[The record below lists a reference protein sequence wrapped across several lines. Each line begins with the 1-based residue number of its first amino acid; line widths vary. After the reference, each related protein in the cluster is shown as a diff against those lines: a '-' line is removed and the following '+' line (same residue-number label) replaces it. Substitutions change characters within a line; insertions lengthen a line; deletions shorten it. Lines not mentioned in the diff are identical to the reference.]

1 MAMVGLV
8 GLFFVFLALS
18 IPIAFAMGL
27 AGIIGILTIHPE
39 VSLELITERI
49 FGSIDSFT
57 LLAIPF
63 FLFTGETM
71 AAGGISHRLVNLAR
85 LLVGHIRGG
94 LGHTVMV
101 SGVFLAGVSG
111 SHTAD
116 AAVLSTAMVPTL
128 EKAGYKPSKAAALV
142 CAAAGMT
149 ILMPPS
155 LSIVVYGGMTN
166 TSIAILFMAGV
177 VPTILTTAALMLHIY
192 IEARF
197 KDVHIDI
204 RATWRQTFHTFLSAF
219 LSLLLPI
226 IILVGIRGGAVT
238 PTEAA
243 VVAAFYAL
251 AIGMFAYRT
260 ISLREFG
267 EILLRTGHTTG
278 VIMLL
283 IGAAGILSWLLALEQ
298 VPQMI
303 ASWFKSTGG
312 GQASFMVLSIVIF
325 VLLFALLD
333 GLPAMLMVIPIFVPL
348 AKQLGIEPMHYGIIM
363 IAATG
368 VALFLPP
375 IGVGF
380 LVVVKTASVPMG
392 ETGWALIP
400 YLGTMFLVCLLLAFA
415 PDIAFVLPR
424 LLGMM

>member
-1 MAMVGLV
+1 MLGLAA
-8 GLFFVFLALS
+8 LFLLLLALS
-18 IPIAFAMGL
+18 VPVAFAMGL
-27 AGIIGILTIHPE
+27 TGIAGIVILHPE
-39 VSLELITERI
+39 VSMELVTQRI
-49 FGSIDSFT
+49 FGGIDSFT

-63 FLFTGETM
+63 FLFTGEAM
-71 AAGGISHRLVNLAR
+71 AAGGISDRLVNLAR

-94 LGHTVMV
+94 LGHAVMV

-116 AAVLSTAMVPTL
+116 AAVLSAAMVPRL
-128 EKAGYKPSKAAALV
+128 KEVGYRPSKAAALV
-142 CAAAGMT
+142 CASAGMT

-155 LSIVVYGGMTN
+155 LSIIVYGEMTN
-166 TSIAILFMAGV
+166 TSIATLFIAGI
-177 VPTILTTAALMLHIY
+177 VPTLLTTGALMLHIY
-192 IEARF
+192 VEARF
-197 KDVHIDI
+197 ATFHVDP
-204 RATWRQTFHTFLSAF
+204 RAAWRQTFHAFLSAF
-219 LSLLLPI
+219 LSLLLPV
-226 IILVGIRGGAVT
+226 IILVGVRGGVVT

-251 AIGMFAYRT
+251 AVGMFAYRA
-260 ISLREFG
+260 IGLRKLG
-267 EILLRTGHTTG
+267 EILLRTGYTTG

-283 IGAAGILSWLLALEQ
+283 IGTAGILSWLLALEQ
-298 VPQMI
+298 VPQLI
-303 ASWFKSTGG
+303 ADWFTSTGG
-312 GQASFMVLSIVIF
+312 GRNSFMVLSIVVF

-348 AKQLGIEPMHYGIIM
+348 AIKLGIEPMHYGIIL

-380 LVVVKTASVPMG
+380 LVVVKTAGVPLG
-392 ETGWALIP
+392 ETGWALLP
-400 YLGTMFLVCLLLAFA
+400 YLGTMFLVCMLLAFV
-415 PDIAFVLPR
+415 PQIAFTLPH

>member
-1 MAMVGLV
+1 MIPLAI
-8 GLFFVFLALS
+8 FFVVLLLLGV
-18 IPIAFAMGL
+18 PIAFTMGL
-27 AGIIGILTIHPE
+27 TGVAGILILHPE
-39 VSLELITERI
+39 VSLQLVTQKI

-63 FLFTGETM
+63 FVFTGEAM
-71 AAGGISHRLVNLAR
+71 ATGGISVRLVNFAR
-85 LLVGHIRGG
+85 VLVGHLRGG
-94 LGHTVMV
+94 LGHVVMV

-116 AAVLSTAMVPTL
+116 AAVLSSVMVPTL
-128 EKAGYKPSKAAALV
+128 ERAGYRRSKATALV

-166 TSIAILFMAGV
+166 TSIATLFIAGI
-177 VPTILTTAALMLHIY
+177 VPTALTTAALMLHIY

-197 KDVHIDI
+197 SAVPVDV
-204 RATWRQTFHTFLSAF
+204 RATRQQLIQAFVSAF

-226 IILVGIRGGAVT
+226 IILVGIRGGVVT

-251 AIGMFAYRT
+251 LIGMFAYR
-260 ISLREFG
+260 SVGLHELG
-267 EILLRTGHTTG
+267 EILLRTGYTTG
-278 VIMLL
+278 IIMLL
-283 IGAAGILSWLLALEQ
+283 IGAAGILSWLLAIEQ
-298 VPQMI
+298 VPQLI
-303 ASWFKSTGG
+303 AMWFKSTGG
-312 GQASFMVLSIVIF
+312 GPGSFLVLSVVVF

-333 GLPAMLMVIPIFVPL
+333 GLPAMLMIIPIFVPL
-348 AKQLGIEPMHYGIIM
+348 ARQLGIDTMHYGIIL

-380 LVVVKTASVPMG
+380 LVAVKTSGAPVG
-392 ETGWALIP
+392 ATGRALIP
-400 YLGTMFLVCLLLAFA
+400 YLGTMFVVCLILAFV
-415 PDIAFVLPR
+415 PDIAFVLPH
-424 LLGMM
+424 LLGMN

>member
-1 MAMVGLV
+1 MLGLAALFLFLL
-8 GLFFVFLALS
+8 GLSV
-18 IPIAFAMGL
+18 PIAFAMGL
-27 AGIIGILTIHPE
+27 TGIVGIVVLHPE
-39 VSLELITERI
+39 VSLQLVTQRI
-49 FGSIDSFT
+49 FGGIDSFT

-71 AAGGISHRLVNLAR
+71 AAGGISERLVNLAR
-85 LLVGHIRGG
+85 LLVGHISGG
-94 LGHTVMV
+94 LGHAVMV
-101 SGVFLAGVSG
+101 SGLFLAGVSG

-128 EKAGYKPSKAAALV
+128 KDVGYRPPKAAALV

-155 LSIVVYGGMTN
+155 LSIIVYGEMTN
-166 TSIAILFMAGV
+166 TSIATLFMAGI
-177 VPTILTTAALMLHIY
+177 VPTLFTMLALMLHIY
-192 IEARF
+192 IEAKF
-197 KDVHIDI
+197 TKVHIDA
-204 RATWRQTFHTFLSAF
+204 RASWRQTLHALSSAF
-219 LSLLLPI
+219 LSLLLPV

-251 AIGMFAYRT
+251 AVGMFAYRA
-260 ISLREFG
+260 IGLRELG
-267 EILLRTGHTTG
+267 EILLRTGYTTG

-283 IGAAGILSWLLALEQ
+283 IGTAGILSWLLALEQ
-298 VPQMI
+298 VPQLI
-303 ASWFKSTGG
+303 AKWFISTGG
-312 GQASFMVLSIVIF
+312 GRDSFMLLSIVVF

-348 AKQLGIEPMHYGIIM
+348 AIQLGIEPMHYGIIL

-368 VALFLPP
+368 VALFMPP

-380 LVVVKTASVPMG
+380 LVVVKTAGVPLG
-392 ETGWALIP
+392 ETGRAVLP
-400 YLGTMFLVCLLLAFA
+400 YLGTMFLVCILLAFV
-415 PDIAFVLPR
+415 PQIAFVLPH

>member
-1 MAMVGLV
+1 MIVLLI
-8 GLFFVFLALS
+8 LFAALLALGV
-18 IPIAFAMGL
+18 PIAFSMGL
-27 AGIIGILTIHPE
+27 TGVAGIVFLHPE
-39 VSLELITERI
+39 VSLDLVPQRI

-63 FLFTGETM
+63 FVFTGEAM
-71 AAGGISHRLVNLAR
+71 AAGGISVRLVQLAR
-85 LLVGHIRGG
+85 LLVGHLRGG
-94 LGHTVMV
+94 LGHVVMV

-116 AAVLSTAMVPTL
+116 AAVLSSVMVPTL
-128 EKAGYKPSKAAALV
+128 KRAGYEPSKATALV

-155 LSIVVYGGMTN
+155 LSIIVYGGITN
-166 TSIAILFMAGV
+166 TSIATLFMAGL
-177 VPTILTTAALMLHIY
+177 VPTVITAAALMFHIY

-197 KDVHIDI
+197 SKVPVDM
-204 RATWRQTFHTFLSAF
+204 RATWRQTFHAFLSAF
-219 LSLLLPI
+219 LSLFLPV

-251 AIGMFAYRT
+251 LIGMVAYR
-260 ISLREFG
+260 SVKWRELE
-267 EILLRTGHTTG
+267 EILLRTGYTTG
-278 VIMLL
+278 IIMLL
-283 IGAAGILSWLLALEQ
+283 IGTAGILSWLLALEQ
-298 VPQMI
+298 VPQAI
-303 ASWFKSTGG
+303 ATWFKSTGG
-312 GQASFMVLSIVIF
+312 GPGVFLMLSIVIF

-348 AKQLGIEPMHYGIIM
+348 ARQLGIEPMHYGVVL

-380 LVVVKTASVPMG
+380 LVAVKTSGAPIG
-392 ETGWALIP
+392 ATGWALLP
-400 YLGTMFLVCLLLAFA
+400 YLATMFLVCILLAFV
-415 PDIAFVLPR
+415 PEIAFILPR
-424 LLGMM
+424 LLGMI